1 MAHMSQDALRSPIGV
16 GLRRA
21 HFGAFLANKR
31 DIDFVEIIAEA
42 FVDVGGLAG
51 RALSRAKE
59 HGPLMVHGVSLGL
72 GNEGPLAAAKLEGL
86 ARFLEEVG
94 ACEYSDHVC
103 ACASDGIESFDLLP
117 LPFHAAAID
126 YVSSRAREA
135 RAILGRQIV
144 LENITYYAG
153 MPDSVCTEG
162 AFYSELLAAADAH
175 LLLDVANVVV
185 NAKNFR
191 VDARTLIDALP
202 LERVR
207 QVHLAGHR
215 FDKRWGLT
223 IDDHASPVSDETI
236 ALARYA
242 LRRIGAPV
250 PILIEWDQQL
260 PDFDLLLDEAERVR
274 RLLSLA
280 EASPNTSV
288 GAQRGAL

>member
-1 MAHMSQDALRSPIGV
+1 MSQHALRSPIGV

-42 FVDVGGLAG
+42 FVDVGGLAA
-51 RALSRAKE
+51 RALGRAKE
-59 HGPLMVHGVSLGL
+59 HGPVMVHGVSLGL
-72 GNEGPLAAAKLEGL
+72 GNEGPLSTPKLDGL
-86 ARFLEEVG
+86 ARFLEALG
-94 ACEYSDHVC
+94 AHEYSDHVC
-103 ACASDGIESFDLLP
+103 ASASEGIESFDLLP

-135 RAILGRQIV
+135 RAILGQPIV
-144 LENITYYAG
+144 LENITYYAA

-185 NAKNFR
+185 NAKNFG

-242 LRRIGAPV
+242 LQRIGAPV

-260 PDFDLLLDEAERVR
+260 PEFDVLLDEAARVR
-274 RLLSLA
+274 RLLSPSETTEHAHL
-280 EASPNTSV
+280 
-288 GAQRGAL
+288 GAP